1 MFAVWYLFDK
11 DDEDYLFKIIN
22 DLAEKYDAPS
32 FIPHITAYGLLN
44 IDLKT
49 LDDEILE
56 TIQKIKSFS
65 VETNTVNFSD
75 DFWKTLFVEIL
86 PSKHLVKINN
96 NLTKNLSQFSK
107 YEFLPHISLLYK
119 NMEKN
124 QKQFLTESLV
134 MKKNFK
140 IIGMGIQQFSENIKE
155 WKLVRRYQ
163 FNKT

>member
-11 DDEDYLFKIIN
+11 DDEDYLFEIIN
-22 DLAEKYDAPS
+22 DLAKKYDAPS

-49 LDDEILE
+49 LDDKILE

-65 VETNTVNFSD
+65 VETNTINFSD

-86 PSKHLVKINN
+86 PNKHLVKINN

-124 QKQFLTESLV
+124 QKQFLAESLV

-155 WKLVRRYQ
+155 WKLVRRYS
-163 FNKT
+163 FNET

>member
-65 VETNTVNFSD
+65 VETNTINFSD

-107 YEFLPHISLLYK
+107 YEFLPHISLLYN

-124 QKQFLTESLV
+124 QKQSLAESLDL
-134 MKKNFK
+134 KKFFK
-140 IIGMGIQQFSENIKE
+140 IKGLGIQEFSQNIDK
-155 WKLVRRYQ
+155 WKLVKSHY
-163 FNKT
+163 FNEI

>member
-11 DDEDYLFKIIN
+11 DNEDYLFEIITN
-22 DLAEKYDAPS
+22 LAKKYDAPS

-49 LDDEILE
+49 LDDKILE

-65 VETNTVNFSD
+65 VETNTINFSD

-86 PSKHLVKINN
+86 PNKHLVKINN

-124 QKQFLTESLV
+124 QKQFLAENLV

-155 WKLVRRYQ
+155 WKLIRRYP
-163 FNKT
+163 FNET

>member
-11 DDEDYLFKIIN
+11 DDEDYLFEIIN
-22 DLAEKYDAPS
+22 DLAKKYDAPS

-56 TIQKIKSFS
+56 SIQGVKSFS
-65 VETNTVNFSD
+65 VETNTINFSD
-75 DFWKTLFVEIL
+75 NLWKTLFVEIL
-86 PSKHLVKINN
+86 PNKHLVKINN

-124 QKQFLTESLV
+124 QKQFLAESLV

-155 WKLVRRYQ
+155 WKLVRRYS
-163 FNKT
+163 FNET

>member
-1 MFAVWYLFDK
+1 MFALWYLFDQ
-11 DDEDYLFKIIN
+11 DDENYLTEIIN
-22 DLAEKYDAPS
+22 NLAKKYGAPS
-32 FIPHITAYGLLN
+32 FVPHITAYGLVN
-44 IDLKT
+44 IDLKI
-49 LDDEILE
+49 LNNEILE

-65 VETNTVNFSD
+65 VETNTINFSD

-107 YEFLPHISLLYK
+107 YEFLPHISLIYK

-124 QKQFLTESLV
+124 QKQFLAESLV

-140 IIGMGIQQFSENIKE
+140 IIGMGIQQFSENINE
-155 WKLVRRYQ
+155 WKLIRRYP
-163 FNKT
+163 FNET

>member
-11 DDEDYLFKIIN
+11 DDEDYLFEIITN
-22 DLAEKYDAPS
+22 LAKKYDAPS

-56 TIQKIKSFS
+56 SIQGVKSFS
-65 VETNTVNFSD
+65 VETNTINFSD
-75 DFWKTLFVEIL
+75 NLWKTLFVEIL
-86 PSKHLVKINN
+86 PNKHLVKINN

-124 QKQFLTESLV
+124 QKQFLAESLV

-155 WKLVRRYQ
+155 WKLVRRYS
-163 FNKT
+163 FNET

>member
-32 FIPHITAYGLLN
+32 FIPHITAYGLLD

-65 VETNTVNFSD
+65 VETNTINFSD

>member
-1 MFAVWYLFDK
+1 VFAVWYLFDK
-11 DDEDYLFKIIN
+11 DDEDYLFEIITN
-22 DLAEKYDAPS
+22 LSKQYDAPS

-49 LDDEILE
+49 LDDEIIE
-56 TIQKIKSFS
+56 TTQKIKSFS

-75 DFWKTLFVEIL
+75 NFWKTLFVEIL

-96 NLTKNLSQFSK
+96 NLAKNLSQFSK

-124 QKQFLTESLV
+124 QKQFLAESLD

>member
-11 DDEDYLFKIIN
+11 DNEDYLFEIITN
-22 DLAEKYDAPS
+22 LAKKYDAPS

-49 LDDEILE
+49 LDDKILE

-65 VETNTVNFSD
+65 VETNTINFSD

-86 PSKHLVKINN
+86 PNKHLVKINN

-124 QKQFLTESLV
+124 QKQFLAESLV

-155 WKLVRRYQ
+155 WKLVRRYS
-163 FNKT
+163 FNET